1 MPANVP
7 FDQPNDHGDDDFNWL
22 FRSGKCV
29 LVAVCRQMEGHLK
42 HIMACVSNFEFPPPG
57 GDVKKIEPGEIF
69 PFEWLGDIFLTC
81 AQLEVTKQVVLHY
94 QAEDKQSPFQHLG

>member
-1 MPANVP
+1 MSLLINPMIMVMMILTGSLEVGNV
-7 FDQPNDHGDDDFNWL
+7 FWL
-22 FRSGKCV
+22 
-29 LVAVCRQMEGHLK
+29 LCRQMEGHLK

-69 PFEWLGDIFLTC
+69 PFELLGDIFLTC